1 MKFNFFSK
9 KNKVKDPVKYLFD
22 NLKGLQESIYDE
34 MQGDEYFWNRSFGEK
49 KFVTLLVSRFIFEH
63 TFRVNFRDSIDE
75 ESLQSYYFI
84 VNHSSMEIFS
94 SIFSSIDAPK
104 EEFEKEAQEKLDLYR
119 EFRDQNKP
127 PSCWHKLYSS
137 CTSNMSKEK
146 MLKEIEKINK
156 GLTLVKNNPN
166 FSHLVPE
173 YKSKLKAINKKLEA
187 FVSFEVL
194 MSKSI
199 RQTKEKLV
207 LLQPKGILKAQ
218 KKLEKQLEKKK

>member
-1 MKFNFFSK
+1 MKFNLFSK
-9 KNKVKDPVKYLFD
+9 KNKVKDPVKYLYD
-22 NLKGLQESIYDE
+22 NLKTLQESIYDE
-34 MQGDEYFWNRSFGEK
+34 MQGSEFCWNRSFGEK
-49 KFVTLLVSRFIFEH
+49 KYVTLLVSRFVFEH
-63 TFRVNFRDSIDE
+63 TFRVNFRETIDE
-75 ESLQSYYFI
+75 ESLQSYYFL
-84 VNHSSMEIFS
+84 VNYSSLEIFS

-104 EEFEKEAQEKLDLYR
+104 EEFEKEAKEELDRYR

-127 PSCWHKLYSS
+127 PSCWHKLYSF
-137 CTSNMSKEK
+137 CTSNMSKDE
-146 MLKEIEKINK
+146 MLEEIEKINK

-173 YKSKLKAINKKLEA
+173 YELKLKAINKRLEA
-187 FVSFEVL
+187 FVAFEVL

-199 RQTKEKLV
+199 RQTKEKLI